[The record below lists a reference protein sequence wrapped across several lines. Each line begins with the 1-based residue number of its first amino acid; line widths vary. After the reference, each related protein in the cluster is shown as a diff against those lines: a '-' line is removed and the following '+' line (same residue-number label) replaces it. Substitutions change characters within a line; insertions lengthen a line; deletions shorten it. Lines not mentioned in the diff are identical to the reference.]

1 MNKSEIRKIAF
12 EIIYSLETQNCKYE
26 DYKENIE
33 MFFEDRDIHGRA
45 TTKYIKDVVYGTKR
59 HGKQIKKQIE
69 GCLSEKWPYDRI
81 AKVNIAIL
89 ELAIFEMLFLKTP
102 YKVVINEAVELAKKS
117 NANAL
122 INTELTVKALRF
134 SGKHLFCYKANA
146 AIIEGAE
153 YHQQPGIKLDI
164 NEKIVRRNS
173 PNEAM
178 IRYIRVLLISVLLI
192 ILPCLLSLQQQG
204 TLPTPLGSIAC
215 GIALGLS
222 LFTGL
227 FYSSRKQ
234 VAYLLRQKRW

>member
-26 DYKENIE
+26 DYKGNIE

-102 YKVVINEAVELAKKS
+102 YKVVINEAVELAKSFGDTKS
-117 NANAL
+117 PAF
-122 INTELTVKALRF
+122 INGVLASVVK
-134 SGKHLFCYKANA
+134 KN
-146 AIIEGAE
+146 
-153 YHQQPGIKLDI
+153 KLDEGDT
-164 NEKIVRRNS
+164 NDVQS
-173 PNEAM
+173 D
-178 IRYIRVLLISVLLI
+178 
-192 ILPCLLSLQQQG
+192 
-204 TLPTPLGSIAC
+204 
-215 GIALGLS
+215 
-222 LFTGL
+222 
-227 FYSSRKQ
+227 
-234 VAYLLRQKRW
+234 